1 MAKERLSKLQ
11 KWILKECYKKSRY
24 RMERVEIF
32 SGFYGWKPILRKTWP
47 LTRKSHGFQKKVL
60 KKPIGGLKTISKDY
74 NKAQTTVT
82 RSLRT
87 LLGHGYIKGYAR
99 YDCELQI
106 YDDDTPTK
114 SDKIQKQFK
123 EYQEAHNITWEEWCK
138 QHKRVLPLMS
148 DPEGSYKDYR
158 DAHPDIPFNDWYH
171 KRPSKPNLLGRRPS
185 LAKLYKY
192 EPEKSERNI
201 KSIELTEK
209 GIKKAQELLNVN

>member
-1 MAKERLSKLQ
+1 MSFSLIWNTRERL
-11 KWILKECYKKSRY
+11 
-24 RMERVEIF
+24 
-32 SGFYGWKPILRKTWP
+32 GLR
-47 LTRKSHGFQKKVL
+47 HGSLMVFKKKVP